1 MKLYYRPEIDG
12 LRAVAVFSV
21 IFYHANFV
29 IFNQSLFSGGFL
41 GVDIFFVIS
50 GYLITSIILK
60 EIYKTNNFSFINFY
74 ERRVRRIIPALLFV
88 MLCSLPFAYLIL
100 LIDPIIDFSKSVI
113 SSIFF
118 FSNFYFNLTGNVYGE
133 ESTYYKP
140 FLHTWSLSVEEQF
153 YILFPVFLVLIIKFF
168 KKYLSIFLSIGILIS
183 ISFSQYLS
191 IHHPGFNFY
200 QIFSRG
206 FELLLGSLLSYFE
219 LNYGGG
225 GSRKSSRVF
234 NQLFPKLGIVLI
246 IFSFFFFNDKDLLP
260 SIYSLIPLSGVC
272 LIIWFSHKDE
282 LVTKIL
288 SNKIFVFFGLIS
300 YSLYLF
306 HYPIFAFSRILE
318 IFNDYYKFIFIF
330 LTIII
335 SVFSYYYI
343 ERIFRDRKIISLKKL
358 IIIILSSI
366 VSLTSFNFYIIKDR
380 GINQRLPKFFHK
392 EIRIKKVTP
401 LYQKENSQSVVL
413 IGDSHAQALEYNFN
427 EELKKN
433 EFNGLRFSTK
443 YYLKDFIM
451 INRSTKKSTQRA
463 TDFKKN
469 NDDAYKFLDDNS
481 NLIIVLHLRWSW
493 LLLETG
499 FDNEEGFTDYKTESE
514 KISDYFMEPINIKT
528 TFQKQRENLIKEG
541 LISQL
546 NRIINQG
553 HKLILV
559 YPVPEMGFDPIKLL
573 YLEYLKRFLFNKKE
587 YAPSILSVSYDVY
600 KKRHKS
606 IIDTL
611 DGVQSKNIYRIYPHS
626 YFCDKHVKNR
636 CVSND
641 KENTFYYDNNHL
653 SLQGSKFVVDDIFR
667 IIKEIK

>member
-1 MKLYYRPEIDG
+1 
-12 LRAVAVFSV
+12 
-21 IFYHANFV
+21 
-29 IFNQSLFSGGFL
+29 
-41 GVDIFFVIS
+41 
-50 GYLITSIILK
+50 
-60 EIYKTNNFSFINFY
+60 
-74 ERRVRRIIPALLFV
+74 
-88 MLCSLPFAYLIL
+88 
-100 LIDPIIDFSKSVI
+100 
-113 SSIFF
+113 
-118 FSNFYFNLTGNVYGE
+118 
-133 ESTYYKP
+133 
-140 FLHTWSLSVEEQF
+140 
-153 YILFPVFLVLIIKFF
+153 
-168 KKYLSIFLSIGILIS
+168 
-183 ISFSQYLS
+183 
-191 IHHPGFNFY
+191 
-200 QIFSRG
+200 
-206 FELLLGSLLSYFE
+206 
-219 LNYGGG
+219 
-225 GSRKSSRVF
+225 
-234 NQLFPKLGIVLI
+234 
-246 IFSFFFFNDKDLLP
+246 
-260 SIYSLIPLSGVC
+260 
-272 LIIWFSHKDE
+272 
-282 LVTKIL
+282 
-288 SNKIFVFFGLIS
+288 
-300 YSLYLF
+300 
-306 HYPIFAFSRILE
+306 
-318 IFNDYYKFIFIF
+318 
-330 LTIII
+330 
-335 SVFSYYYI
+335 
-343 ERIFRDRKIISLKKL
+343 
-358 IIIILSSI
+358 
-366 VSLTSFNFYIIKDR
+366 
-380 GINQRLPKFFHK
+380 
-392 EIRIKKVTP
+392 
-401 LYQKENSQSVVL
+401 
-413 IGDSHAQALEYNFN
+413 
-427 EELKKN
+427 
-433 EFNGLRFSTK
+433 
-443 YYLKDFIM
+443 M